1 MSVKTNS
8 SKKGTKKN
16 SAGARMKKSNTPWLV
31 GGLVLVA
38 VIAVAAFIFLQP
50 DQSAL
55 PVSAINLPAEVSVS
69 EAALLREQGAFIL
82 DVRQPEE
89 WQEFHIP
96 DATLIPLGDLPSR
109 LNEVP
114 IDQEVVVVCRSGN
127 RSQSGRDILLNAGF
141 SSVTSMSG
149 GMNQW
154 SASGYDT
161 VSGP

>member
-16 SAGARMKKSNTPWLV
+16 SAGARMKNSNTPWLV

-114 IDQEVVVVCRSGN
+114 KDQEVVVVCRSGN
-127 RSQSGRDILLNAGF
+127 RSQSGRDILLNAGY
-141 SSVTSMSG
+141 SSVTSMNG